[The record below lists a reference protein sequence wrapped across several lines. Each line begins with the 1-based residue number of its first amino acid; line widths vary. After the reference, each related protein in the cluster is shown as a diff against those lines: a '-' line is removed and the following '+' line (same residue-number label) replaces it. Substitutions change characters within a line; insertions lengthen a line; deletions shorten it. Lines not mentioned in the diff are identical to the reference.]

1 VRHVQMDAKTS
12 SMSTLALIAIPR
24 RATTAD
30 LVQTVIANDAA
41 RRSHQGVTSAST
53 IRRSAANAAEQGSGG
68 VSGGNVIGP
77 LVSAKIPSNRLFWL
91 FIRRAIEEDPV
102 GSQAPPLFL
111 LSDSITKDSMMMNQ
125 TLFHELVVKYEE
137 QGAGDA
143 AAQQRLLEDDDGGG
157 DRQDSVR
164 GDPSFGE
171 SRRSVTNGAPLR
183 AGIGEST
190 AENESLLFGL
200 PSFLGFSGLGSS
212 FNPKHMH
219 MPQPSSQNS
228 PSIAPRNAS
237 MVPAGFGSSG
247 GGIAEDS
254 FALPPS
260 TSSTQYPL
268 APSAQYTNNST
279 AHQRLSRTGSPLFRP
294 ATMASPPPAA
304 LAHQGARGGPTPA
317 TSSLLTV
324 TVTASTGQLRTF
336 RASQQFWDHV
346 LLEYHNMLERQMH
359 AAMDVSPRN
368 DRKKK
373 APTSR
378 QRVSGPHGGSP
389 NRSPQEGDSVRRT
402 FEEEDDELSLL
413 RSAQKEEQ
421 DRLVLTVT
429 VNTYDAQRE
438 LASQGRWLKQVSGG
452 MHKGHGGGGGGGGLR
467 SSLKKALDSSV
478 MQKQQQHFDNM
489 TSAQMKVSFAGPGGG
504 ANGMSPFTDPLE
516 LSGGQDYYGDDNDSY
531 SGGGNDAEE
540 APAAADDQINRVK
553 SVQMFVSEW
562 RQVVDAW
569 DAATAVLLH
578 EEQGGQQHPQT
589 TPAKGKQVAADPL
602 QGFVDQAEMWST
614 RPRSTA
620 VVDPTTTEDLVRDAM
635 DRMRSLEQQRRSS
648 RLGGGGNGEGSGLY
662 WTHFMNHWKVLEAQ
676 YRNYL

>member
-1 VRHVQMDAKTS
+1 VRHIQMDAKTS

-41 RRSHQGVTSAST
+41 RRSHQGITSAST
-53 IRRSAANAAEQGSGG
+53 IRRSATTAAEQGSGG
-68 VSGGNVIGP
+68 VSGGNVLGP

-102 GSQAPPLFL
+102 GSQAPPLFM

-125 TLFHELVVKYEE
+125 SLFHDLVVKYEE

-143 AAQQRLLEDDDGGG
+143 AAQQRLLEDDGG
-157 DRQDSVR
+157 DRQDLVR
-164 GDPSFGE
+164 DPSFGE
-171 SRRSVTNGAPLR
+171 SRRSANGVPLR
-183 AGIGEST
+183 AGVGGST
-190 AENESLLFGL
+190 AENESFLFGL
-200 PSFLGFSGLGSS
+200 PSFLGFSGLGNS

-219 MPQPSSQNS
+219 MPQASSQNS

-237 MVPAGFGSSG
+237 MVPAGFGSNG
-247 GGIAEDS
+247 GGFLEDS

-268 APSAQYTNNST
+268 GRSAQYTNNST
-279 AHQRLSRTGSPLFRP
+279 AQQRLPPTGSPHLRQ

-304 LAHQGARGGPTPA
+304 VVQGARGGPTPA

-368 DRKKK
+368 DKIKK

-378 QRVSGPHGGSP
+378 QHLSGPSGGSP
-389 NRSPQEGDSVRRT
+389 NRSPKVGDSGRRT
-402 FEEEDDELSLL
+402 YEEENDELSLL

-452 MHKGHGGGGGGGGLR
+452 MHKGHGGGGGLR

-478 MQKQQQHFDNM
+478 MQKQQQQNNNM
-489 TSAQMKVSFAGPGGG
+489 TSAQMKVSFAGSGGGG

-516 LSGGQDYYGDDNDSY
+516 LSGGQDDENDNDSY
-531 SGGGNDAEE
+531 SGGDNDTEE
-540 APAAADDQINRVK
+540 APTASDDQINRVK

-569 DAATAVLLH
+569 DTATAVLLH
-578 EEQGGQQHPQT
+578 EDEQGGQQHLHPQT
-589 TPAKGKQVAADPL
+589 SPAKGKKVAADPL
-602 QGFVDQAEMWST
+602 QGLVDQAEMWAT
-614 RPRSTA
+614 RPRSAA

-635 DRMRSLEQQRRSS
+635 DRMRFLEQQRRSS
-648 RLGGGGNGEGSGLY
+648 RLGGGNGDGSGLY